1 MRIRII
7 DAFTDRP
14 FGGNPA
20 GVLLMNRDSWPEEA
34 WMRHVAAE
42 LHLPMTA
49 FAHPLP
55 AGAEADWAL
64 RWFNPVIEE
73 NLCGHATLAT
83 AYALHE
89 DRGTAGTVR
98 FSTRS
103 GVLVAHTGDDGT
115 ITLEF
120 PAVALT
126 ERTAPEGLA
135 KALGV
140 EPEATYD
147 TGALHDVLAVLA
159 DEATVRSVSPDL
171 AMLAELCVRDDIRG
185 VTVTAAAADP
195 NGGYDFVSRF
205 FSPHQGLPEDS
216 VTGSAHTALAP
227 YWSARLRRDSLTG
240 LQASAR
246 TGLVGTEIHGDRVH
260 LTGRAV
266 TVVDGTL
273 LATTAW

>member
-1 MRIRII
+1 MRIRIV

-20 GVLLMNRDSWPEEA
+20 GVVLLDGDSWPEKA

-42 LHLPMTA
+42 MHLPMTA
-49 FAHPLP
+49 FAHRLP
-55 AGAEADWAL
+55 VGSEADWAL

-73 NLCGHATLAT
+73 KLCGHATLAT
-83 AYALHE
+83 AYAVHQ

-98 FSTRS
+98 FSTAS
-103 GVLVAHTGDDGT
+103 GVLVAHTREDGT
-115 ITLEF
+115 IILEF
-120 PAVALT
+120 PAVAVS
-126 ERTAPEGLA
+126 ERSAPEGLA

-140 EPEATYD
+140 ELGATYD

-159 DEATVRSVSPDL
+159 DEATVRSLAPDL
-171 AMLAELCVRDDIRG
+171 AMLAQLCIRDDIRG

-195 NGGYDFVSRF
+195 NSGHDFVSRF
-205 FSPHQGLPEDS
+205 FSPHHGLPEDS
-216 VTGSAHTALAP
+216 VTGSAHSALAP
-227 YWSARLRRDSLTG
+227 YWSARLGQDSLIG

-246 TGLVGTEIHGDRVH
+246 TGLIGTEIHGDRVH

-266 TVVDGTL
+266 TVLDGTL
-273 LATTAW
+273 LALGA